1 MIKKWIFWTSNSIYK
16 ISLVKESFS
25 QVGVFKIQ
33 YTFSRKIQFNCLYLK
48 NWRKKILN
56 FNPLLNILTLE
67 IIFQII
73 GNILWKRISNQWFWF
88 LFITRSKINFL
99 KLFRAYVNNCSC
111 IIKEIFYIHFL
122 NNETSSFKKCF
133 MSDLFFFNLFLAVLW
148 LQPSPPPFRY
158 TRTYMKTCKIK
169 IKFSN
174 LIFSKTK
181 LQMKKNSKFNFR
193 IISPFVESSPFFFS
207 FFQSYY
213 NYKDHPSQ
221 MKPGEISRIKFNFL
235 FENQIKKKKKNI
247 VLHFRLT

>member
-1 MIKKWIFWTSNSIYK
+1 
-16 ISLVKESFS
+16 
-25 QVGVFKIQ
+25 
-33 YTFSRKIQFNCLYLK
+33 
-48 NWRKKILN
+48 
-56 FNPLLNILTLE
+56 
-67 IIFQII
+67 
-73 GNILWKRISNQWFWF
+73 
-88 LFITRSKINFL
+88 
-99 KLFRAYVNNCSC
+99 
-111 IIKEIFYIHFL
+111 
-122 NNETSSFKKCF
+122 

-235 FENQIKKKKKNI
+235 FENQIKKKKKYRSTFSTYVNFLQIESHLSSI
-247 VLHFRLT
+247 VLHPPYTKKQK

>member
-56 FNPLLNILTLE
+56 FNPLSNILTLE

-73 GNILWKRISNQWFWF
+73 RNILWKRISNQWFWF

-99 KLFRAYVNNCSC
+99 KLFRIYVNNFSC

-133 MSDLFFFNLFLAVLW
+133 MSDLFFFNLFLVLW
-148 LQPSPPPFRY
+148 SQPSSPPFRY

-181 LQMKKNSKFNFR
+181 LQMKKKFQIQFSNHFSLCR
-193 IISPFVESSPFFFS
+193 IIPLFFFFFS
-207 FFQSYY
+207 
-213 NYKDHPSQ
+213 
-221 MKPGEISRIKFNFL
+221 
-235 FENQIKKKKKNI
+235 I
-247 VLHFRLT
+247 VL